1 VAVLAKPSVV
11 FSINTPPNINV
22 GQDAPISWLPT
33 TGASYYQLYLDNT
46 LLPVAN
52 ETNALLNIGFEGAH
66 TLLIAACNATGC
78 GPLSAPVNLQVAPNP
93 GPVAADKTLIVTQQS
108 TVVQQ
113 DLALLVADLNGIDWS
128 TLHLLEPAFGKVAIE
143 GTVLTVDYS
152 AAHLDGQER
161 IEYRVNDLLGVSS
174 NTGFITLNVKVLQTP
189 SVPEQLRIAE
199 LSPSEELSFTWQT
212 PEGVGIRYHIE
223 HQHASNPWQ
232 VLQEA
237 SIERQISVLKPLNG
251 LHRFKVKAC
260 RVTHS
265 LCSDYAQSDDLLIAN
280 TPLPITNILSPTVVQ
295 QGKIRLQWLAAD
307 NATHYD
313 IEQQKNS
320 QGWALLQED
329 VSGTMLMVNTDGNGQ
344 FKFKIAACNSVGC
357 SVPVVSSVA
366 EIAIIPDAPAVV
378 NIIPEGANAK
388 LNWSQVELA
397 DWYLVQTYISSQW
410 QGVNGNN
417 SQAQYNGST
426 LLLTP
431 KPSGNVR
438 VLACNNV
445 DCSIS
450 ATLAVTAQPSATP
463 INTFYADQS
472 VLGVGHKTTI
482 HWEVNDAVEVSIQTD
497 ADATYS
503 NLPAIGSL
511 MIAPEQTTRYS
522 LHAKENADATAYSQF
537 VDVVVG
543 EPGDDIVAVLPSNPT
558 ISPIVS
564 SIMVEANGN
573 RTFGDLQ
580 GWLINVDAQG
590 NILWQ
595 QDNAGMLYSPPVVR
609 NDKMYFSA
617 TANDGKGQFCRIDLS
632 GNNLHCISLPQPIIG
647 APIITGTQAW
657 VVDLYGGASSI
668 DLASDN
674 VTSLAQMPVGKQVRS
689 TPVRTTTNTLV
700 VRTTQN
706 DIYTLDLNATPALA
720 EWTLSL
726 AGEQE

>member
-1 VAVLAKPSVV
+1 V

-22 GQDAPISWLPT
+22 GQDVPISWLPT

-52 ETNALLNIGFEGAH
+52 ATNALLNIGFEGAH

-388 LNWSQVELA
+388 LNWSQVE
-397 DWYLVQTYISSQW
+397 
-410 QGVNGNN
+410 
-417 SQAQYNGST
+417 
-426 LLLTP
+426 
-431 KPSGNVR
+431 
-438 VLACNNV
+438 
-445 DCSIS
+445 
-450 ATLAVTAQPSATP
+450 
-463 INTFYADQS
+463 
-472 VLGVGHKTTI
+472 
-482 HWEVNDAVEVSIQTD
+482 
-497 ADATYS
+497 
-503 NLPAIGSL
+503 
-511 MIAPEQTTRYS
+511 
-522 LHAKENADATAYSQF
+522 
-537 VDVVVG
+537 
-543 EPGDDIVAVLPSNPT
+543 
-558 ISPIVS
+558 
-564 SIMVEANGN
+564 
-573 RTFGDLQ
+573 
-580 GWLINVDAQG
+580 
-590 NILWQ
+590 
-595 QDNAGMLYSPPVVR
+595 
-609 NDKMYFSA
+609 
-617 TANDGKGQFCRIDLS
+617 
-632 GNNLHCISLPQPIIG
+632 
-647 APIITGTQAW
+647 
-657 VVDLYGGASSI
+657 
-668 DLASDN
+668 
-674 VTSLAQMPVGKQVRS
+674 
-689 TPVRTTTNTLV
+689 
-700 VRTTQN
+700 
-706 DIYTLDLNATPALA
+706 
-720 EWTLSL
+720 
-726 AGEQE
+726 